1 MKLWSA
7 LYVAIWVVFLEF
19 LFGLWPDPPAP
30 VPYLHLGLGL
40 VIVFVAYYCYS
51 QLRQTRVPGR
61 VKRVA
66 KASYNLSI
74 VVVILG
80 FLLWFNVGTDWVI
93 PLLNLSIYR
102 GILLLHVANAIA
114 VITQLAAVAIAYDMW
129 EDREFEKETEP
140 GEVPSAPTPA
150 S

>member
-19 LFGLWPDPPAP
+19 LFGMWPDPPFV
-30 VPYLHLGLGL
+30 VPYFHLALGL

-66 KASYNLSI
+66 RASYGLSI
-74 VVVILG
+74 VVAILG
-80 FLLWFNVGTDWVI
+80 FLLWFNVGTNWVI
-93 PLLNLSIYR
+93 PIANLSVYR

-129 EDREFEKETEP
+129 EDHEFDKETEP
-140 GEVPSAPTPA
+140 GQVPEPA
-150 S
+150 IP